1 MIKFTLF
8 FLSLSLLIILH
19 EFGHFIAARAFKTKV
34 NKFYLFF
41 DFLFPFSNLLK
52 FSLFKKK
59 IGDTEYGLGWFP
71 FGGYVD
77 IDGMMGDPD
86 DKVAKEPEPH
96 EFRAKKPW
104 QRLIILAGG
113 ILVNFFL
120 AIIIFSMV
128 AWAYGETYLPAK
140 NAIFGIYVDPI
151 GEKIGLKNGDKVIS
165 LDGKPVDDI
174 RKAAVS
180 ILLDQ
185 PKTIKVE
192 RDGKQVDIAIPK
204 GLDLKYIDK
213 EVIPFE
219 PAVPFVIDSVVPDKG
234 AQLAGLQKGD
244 QLIAIGTDTLQFYQ
258 EFKSRIDSNK
268 GKTISVGYKRG
279 LDTVL
284 HTTNVIISDEGT
296 MGVTT
301 KRDFFEYETKD
312 FNFLEAWGQGW
323 NTTIGTLGNYI
334 KQFRLLFTSVGVS
347 KLGGFA
353 SIGKMYPSDWDW
365 ESFWK
370 TTALISVIL
379 AFMNLLP
386 IPVLDGGYI
395 LFILWEMITRKK
407 VSDKFMQKAL
417 TIGMYFVL
425 ALLIFSNGNDILRAF
440 TK

>member
-1 MIKFTLF
+1 
-8 FLSLSLLIILH
+8 
-19 EFGHFIAARAFKTKV
+19 V
-34 NKFYLFF
+34 NRFYLFF
-41 DFLFPFSNLLK
+41 DFLFPFSNVLK
-52 FSLFKKK
+52 FSLFKRK

-140 NAIFGIYVDPI
+140 NAIYGIYVDPI
-151 GEKIGLKNGDKVIS
+151 GEQIGLKNGDKVIS
-165 LDGKPVDDI
+165 LDNKRVDDI
-174 RKAAVS
+174 HKAAVS

-185 PKTIKVE
+185 PKSIQVE
-192 RDGKQVDIAIPK
+192 REGKLINLTIPK

-219 PAVPFVIDSVVPDKG
+219 PGYPFIVESVAPDMG

-244 QLIAIGTDTLQFYQ
+244 QLISIGTDTLQFYQ
-258 EFKSRIDSNK
+258 QFKSRLDSNK
-268 GKTISVGYKRG
+268 AKTVDIGYKRNN
-279 LDTVL
+279 VL
-284 HTTNVIISDEGT
+284 YSTKVMVNDLGQI
-296 MGVTT
+296 GVN
-301 KRDFFEYETKD
+301 KKVDFFDKLTDTRDY
-312 FNFLEAWGQGW
+312 NFFQAWGQGW
-323 NTTIGTLGNYI
+323 KRTIGTLGNYI

-365 ESFWK
+365 ESFWN

-395 LFILWEMITRKK
+395 LFVLWEMITGKK

-440 TK
+440 K